1 MAIEVIAK
9 IKQKNNGTFKLMDA
23 VDVEMSNGQ
32 DLQTYLDN
40 LKVGGENDVVYVGK
54 SPPTEEDIDKL
65 AIYKLRTE
73 ILKISILLTNYLI
86 IKSFSLQSIITFCFG
101 NIVCLIISF
110 AISVS
115 TFFCTKRFNGLAP

>member
-40 LKVGGENDVVYVGK
+40 LKVGGGNDVVYVGE
-54 SPPTEEDIDKL
+54 SPPTEEDIHTM
-65 AIYKLRTE
+65 RTGSCRSHG
-73 ILKISILLTNYLI
+73 IC
-86 IKSFSLQSIITFCFG
+86 FSRKTG
-101 NIVCLIISF
+101 
-110 AISVS
+110 
-115 TFFCTKRFNGLAP
+115 TMENGTSR